1 MASWLAPVEIT
12 IGELLIE
19 TSVPLLILIE
29 ILLVFLIMLS
39 KRWMAFKFL
48 HNKGIAFTLSTTSL
62 LLLTEKKI
70 TLPAILV
77 LILSPILKFS
87 FTFVILPLYIAG
99 ITFTFSYF
107 LYNFLIKEEFSRK
120 S

>member
-77 LILSPILKFS
+77 LILSPILRAAFLGREGGS
-87 FTFVILPLYIAG
+87 GSSGNSG
-99 ITFTFSYF
+99 INQCEAMS
-107 LYNFLIKEEFSRK
+107 
-120 S
+120 